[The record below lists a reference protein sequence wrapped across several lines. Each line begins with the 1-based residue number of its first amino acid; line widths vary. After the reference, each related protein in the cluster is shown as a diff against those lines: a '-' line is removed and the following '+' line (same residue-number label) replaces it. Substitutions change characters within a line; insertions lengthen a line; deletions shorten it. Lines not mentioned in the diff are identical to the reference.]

1 MDMSFSTPSAAGHEV
16 GLMHGLINYIDTK
29 AKCRHLKKLTAM
41 DMSFSTPSAAGHEVG
56 TMHGLINYIDT
67 KAKCRHLKK
76 IDRHGHVLLHSLC
89 GGA

>member
-1 MDMSFSTPSAAGHEV
+1 MPGLVCIRDMDGDS
-16 GLMHGLINYIDTK
+16 K
-29 AKCRHLKKLTAM
+29 AFAAM

-76 IDRHGHVLLHSLC
+76 IDL
-89 GGA
+89 